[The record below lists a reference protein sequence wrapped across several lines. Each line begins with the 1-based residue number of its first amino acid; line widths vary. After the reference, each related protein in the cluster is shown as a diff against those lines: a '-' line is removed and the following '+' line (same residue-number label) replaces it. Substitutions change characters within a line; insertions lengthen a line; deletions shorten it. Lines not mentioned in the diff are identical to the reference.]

1 MPKKTKELK
10 GTSAKKAKPGG
21 FVAEIEKLIEGLPGH
36 ATGASISAVR
46 NIRLA
51 LERAATQLVKTAEG
65 LDSIKTP
72 STVFDPSNP
81 KLVGR
86 FIALA
91 LIAQDRVPI
100 SSIDRFYGAGIYAI
114 YYKGQFEAYRTIQG
128 SEHPIYVGKAD
139 PDINEARTPKD
150 QGVKLWGRLNE
161 HAKSIEK
168 AGNLSL
174 SDFECRFLVV
184 ASGYQK
190 SAEEY
195 LINLF
200 KPIWN
205 SEVNLV
211 FGIGKHGDSAKTRGN
226 KRSPWDTLHPGRKW
240 AAATSSDQRSVVD
253 IGKALAVHFRSTK
266 PYTSREDIFSRF
278 MSDMRQ
284 LPTISSS
291 SSEEKGS

>member
-1 MPKKTKELK
+1 MPKKTKDLK
-10 GTSAKKAKPGG
+10 GTSAKKAKVGG
-21 FVAEIEKLIEGLPGH
+21 FVAELEKLLQGLPGQ
-36 ATGASISAVR
+36 ATGASIAAIR
-46 NIRLA
+46 KTRLA
-51 LERAATQLVKTAEG
+51 LEQAATQFVKAAEG

-114 YYKGQFEAYRTIQG
+114 YYNGPYEAYRMIQG

-139 PDINEARTPKD
+139 PDINEARTPRD

-161 HAKSIEK
+161 HAKSIGK
-168 AGNLSL
+168 TKLSL
-174 SDFECRFLVV
+174 GDFECRFLVV

-205 SEVNLV
+205 NEVNLV
-211 FGIGKHGDSAKTRGN
+211 FGIGKHGDSAKTRSN

-240 AAATSSDQRSVVD
+240 AAATSSDQRSAAD
-253 IGKALAVHFRSTK
+253 IEKALAAHFKSTK

-291 SSEEKGS
+291 SSDVSGS